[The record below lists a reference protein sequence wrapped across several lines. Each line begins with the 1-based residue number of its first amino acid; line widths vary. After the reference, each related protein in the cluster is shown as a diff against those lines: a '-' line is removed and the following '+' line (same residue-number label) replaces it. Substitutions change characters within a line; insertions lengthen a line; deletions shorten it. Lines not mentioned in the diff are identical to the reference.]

1 MNKVLMLMLNN
12 WRDLNEGMSEL
23 REGQIKEMLDYEM
36 VNEQRK
42 TVIERLHQRYTT
54 LRAKRER
61 AELMGVIK

>member
-1 MNKVLMLMLNN
+1 MNKSLMLMLNN

-23 REGQIKEMLDYEM
+23 REDQIKEMLDYEM

-61 AELMGVIK
+61 AELIGAIK

>member
-1 MNKVLMLMLNN
+1 MNKILMLMLNN

-23 REGQIKEMLDYEM
+23 REDQIKEMLDYEM

-61 AELMGVIK
+61 AELIGAIK

>member
-1 MNKVLMLMLNN
+1 MNKILMLILNN

-23 REGQIKEMLDYEM
+23 REDQIKEMLDYEM

-61 AELMGVIK
+61 AELIGAIK